1 MDVLG
6 VAMGG
11 ITIIQQN
18 SAVSS
23 FFQLKILP
31 DKKEETLLEGFCIAK
46 RNVCSKLVLVNR

>member
-23 FFQLKILP
+23 FFQLKIFP
-31 DKKEETLLEGFCIAK
+31 DKKEETLLESFCIAK
-46 RNVCSKLVLVNR
+46 RNVCPKLVLVNR